1 MEESSSQKQTIEE
14 IRRTLEPSFR
24 QVATRLISNEVEI
37 VQWLIL
43 LDALCIK
50 TTGTPLAQ
58 MLSRPANQ
66 DFYEI
71 LRRLSPGSLLRLEES
86 LSRHSTQIEKDES
99 LSTEESQE
107 WSRMRGA
114 QHPDLN

>member
-1 MEESSSQKQTIEE
+1 MEEYSSQKQTNEE
-14 IRRTLEPSFR
+14 IRRTLEQSFK
-24 QVATRLISNEVEI
+24 QLAMKLKSNEEEI
-37 VQWLIL
+37 VRWLIL

-71 LRRLSPGSLLRLEES
+71 LRRLTPGSLSRLEES

-107 WSRMRGA
+107 WSRIRGA
-114 QHPDLN
+114 RHPELN